1 MSKLNWKRVL
11 IGGLVAG
18 VVVNIMEAIGGLI
31 TAAEFE
37 AALQA
42 IGKEF
47 PAAPSMMAY
56 YVGLSFVMGIT
67 LVYVYALIRPRF
79 GAGPKTA
86 VYAGLLV
93 WFVAGILNFLGWA
106 PIGILPLGVYFSWM
120 VLWLIE
126 LPLAALAGA
135 RFYKEEIVIEAP
147 AL

>member
-1 MSKLNWKRVL
+1 MSKVNWKGVL
-11 IGGLVAG
+11 LGGLIAG
-18 VVVNIMEAIGGLI
+18 VVVNIMEAIGGLL
-31 TAAEFE
+31 TAEQFE
-37 AALQA
+37 AALGA

-47 PAAPSMMAY
+47 PSAPSMMAY

-79 GAGPKTA
+79 GPGPKTA
-86 VYAGLLV
+86 VYAGLVV

-106 PIGILPLGVYFSWM
+106 PIGILPLGVYSSWM

-135 RFYKEEIVIEAP
+135 RFYKEEIHIETP